1 MVRRLTDQLLCP
13 VKLVPLVGKA
23 DKPASELR
31 AKNLFADLSR
41 PGRLG
46 QCLPIIG
53 ARLGQFTRFER
64 YVAQHAF
71 DDAGK
76 DTVLDAETE
85 GIACKETLSGR
96 SAASRL
102 PGINEQGGRVTTAR
116 VKRHL
121 QRAG

>member
-1 MVRRLTDQLLCP
+1 MVRCLTDQLLRP

-31 AKNLFADLSR
+31 SKNLFADLIR

-53 ARLGQFTRFER
+53 IRLVQFTRFER

-76 DTVLDAETE
+76 DTILYAPAD
-85 GIACKETLSGR
+85 GIACKEILAG
-96 SAASRL
+96 
-102 PGINEQGGRVTTAR
+102 GGREGR
-116 VKRHL
+116 R
-121 QRAG
+121 

>member
-1 MVRRLTDQLLCP
+1 MVRCLTDQLLRP

-31 AKNLFADLSR
+31 SKNLFADLIR

-53 ARLGQFTRFER
+53 IRLVQFTRFER

-76 DTVLDAETE
+76 DTILDAQPE
-85 GIACKETLSGR
+85 GLACKERL
-96 SAASRL
+96 AAVDRESRQL
-102 PGINEQGGRVTTAR
+102 
-116 VKRHL
+116 
-121 QRAG
+121 